1 MKQTLID
8 LEKFKKISKIS
19 IVIFAIVAILTIG
32 FLIVWISKKFVT
44 IFLISIGVI
53 IGILLFV
60 IYLQVKRFIKEKTN
74 VKD

>member
-1 MKQTLID
+1 MKQTMID
-8 LEKFKKISKIS
+8 VEKFKKRSKICL
-19 IVIFAIVAILTIG
+19 VIFAIIAILTIG